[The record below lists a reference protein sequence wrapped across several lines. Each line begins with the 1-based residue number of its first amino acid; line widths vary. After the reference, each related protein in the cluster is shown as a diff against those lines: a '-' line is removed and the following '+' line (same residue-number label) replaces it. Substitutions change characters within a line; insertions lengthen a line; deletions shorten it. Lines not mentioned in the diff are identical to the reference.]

1 MVCRIPTVHCTFW
14 IFLIFSPWKL
24 QYIVYPILDNSKLL
38 EKIVNTSSTS
48 PALPDA
54 KFWGRSW
61 PFLAQVEPEV
71 PVSTIPPALTVHWGW
86 MRCKVVGLE
95 IYTVDTPWG
104 EWFMITHNEYLRG
117 SWLRHSVAGFWWIL
131 GVLPCKP
138 STWGCGLTLRGQLC
152 LFSRRFA

>member
-14 IFLIFSPWKL
+14 FFLHENCNILFTQS
-24 QYIVYPILDNSKLL
+24 LDNSKLL